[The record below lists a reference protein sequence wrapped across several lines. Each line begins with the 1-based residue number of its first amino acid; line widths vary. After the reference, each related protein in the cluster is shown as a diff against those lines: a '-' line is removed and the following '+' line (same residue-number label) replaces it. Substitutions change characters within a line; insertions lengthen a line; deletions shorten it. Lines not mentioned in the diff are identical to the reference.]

1 MGYSLLIAYL
11 YQSDEGCEYG
21 VFLLTVVSAEGQ
33 HLVLIEETTRKNSH

>member
-21 VFLLTVVSAEGQ
+21 VFLAHSLPVS
-33 HLVLIEETTRKNSH
+33 V